1 MIRMQD
7 VAPGALTVAREMIDG
22 QLRLTYRRR
31 RKGAHP
37 EQPRYV
43 ATTLT
48 KVVQYRGP
56 SVDPKAVKLKWSGAS
71 RQWTD
76 GLFPVE
82 AA

>member
-1 MIRMQD
+1 MIRMQE
-7 VAPGALTVAREMIDG
+7 VAPGTLTVSRELIDG

-31 RKGAHP
+31 RQGAHP

-43 ATTLT
+43 ATSLT

-56 SVDPKAVKLKWSGAS
+56 AVDPKNVKYRRSRTS

-82 AA
+82 VL